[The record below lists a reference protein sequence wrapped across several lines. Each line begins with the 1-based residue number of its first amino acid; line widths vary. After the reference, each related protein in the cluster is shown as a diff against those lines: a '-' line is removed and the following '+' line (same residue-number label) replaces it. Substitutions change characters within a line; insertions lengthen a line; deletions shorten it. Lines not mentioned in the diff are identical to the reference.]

1 MLKFIAYILCY
12 IFYPLSFIFPRS
24 KDIYVFGAFHGA
36 FIDNPKYLFLYCN
49 EHLPNKHCIWLSTS
63 KEAVNQVR
71 RLGFEAY
78 HMGTF
83 KGWWYGLRA
92 KYWFINCYTSDI
104 LFCIAGGATVV
115 NLWHGVPMKC
125 IEFGITK
132 GELKKRYIDKE
143 FWEVFYHPASFRR
156 PDYFASTTP
165 FFDEVFSTSFR
176 IDKSRCLH
184 IGCARNQ
191 LLIQPKEN
199 TLAHIRKYESPAAK
213 EIIDKISHYRTVYVY
228 MPTWRDSQLEIFANG
243 FDLEQF
249 NSVLQQTDSIA
260 LMKPHIN
267 TKYDNTQTYSNLIFI
282 DGSVDIYPILPF
294 TDVLITDYSGT
305 IYDYLLMPEKGII
318 LFHYDY
324 DEYVQEREFIFDI
337 RENIAGK
344 QVFTFEELLAAIKTK
359 DHNVDNAKRQFIID
373 KFWGD
378 TMQHD
383 VCVNTLKQLKILS

>member
-1 MLKFIAYILCY
+1 
-12 IFYPLSFIFPRS
+12 
-24 KDIYVFGAFHGA
+24 
-36 FIDNPKYLFLYCN
+36 
-49 EHLPNKHCIWLSTS
+49 
-63 KEAVNQVR
+63 
-71 RLGFEAY
+71 
-78 HMGTF
+78 
-83 KGWWYGLRA
+83 
-92 KYWFINCYTSDI
+92 
-104 LFCIAGGATVV
+104 
-115 NLWHGVPMKC
+115 
-125 IEFGITK
+125 
-132 GELKKRYIDKE
+132 
-143 FWEVFYHPASFRR
+143 
-156 PDYFASTTP
+156 
-165 FFDEVFSTSFR
+165 
-176 IDKSRCLH
+176 
-184 IGCARNQ
+184 
-191 LLIQPKEN
+191 
-199 TLAHIRKYESPAAK
+199 
-213 EIIDKISHYRTVYVY
+213 

-305 IYDYLLMPEKGII
+305 IYDYILMPEKGII